1 MAAFFR
7 GFLLFFF
14 GAIIGAVGVLFLA
27 PSFNV
32 VVSRSNAVAKPVEV
46 AAAPAPVVA
55 PVVSAAPKAATPVAT
70 AAPTAVAVAP
80 VPVAPVAPA
89 TDEPAIDFKSISE
102 HLVLW
107 PNSVT
112 VKTAT
117 TVPVM
122 VDGKKVQDLA
132 LDVGTVLQVSK
143 VLSDGSLEARAKGA
157 KFEIKSTFTD
167 FSSEL
172 GKRVSELVAKGSKI
186 DSPFSA
192 APAVTT
198 TVAASPV
205 AMPAPPVDAIPAVT
219 APISVPWF
227 RLTLA
232 QRVDVLFGNKPEVV
246 VPAATVS
253 PVTAAPAPGA
263 PAATPSPAGVAPT
276 APVAEAAPAADP
288 KAAEK
293 GKDLDRKMNQLF
305 K

>member
-46 AAAPAPVVA
+46 AVGPAPVVA
-55 PVVSAAPKAATPVAT
+55 PVVSAAPTAAVPVAT
-70 AAPTAVAVAP
+70 AAPTVVAVAP
-80 VPVAPVAPA
+80 VPVAPA

-132 LDVGTVLQVSK
+132 LDVGTLLQVSK

-167 FSSEL
+167 FSAEL
-172 GKRVSELVAKGSKI
+172 GKRVSELVAKGAKI
-186 DSPFSA
+186 DSPFAA

-198 TVAASPV
+198 PLAAAPV

-219 APISVPWF
+219 TPISVPWF

-246 VPAATVS
+246 VPATTVA

-276 APVAEAAPAADP
+276 APVVEAAPAADP

>member
-46 AAAPAPVVA
+46 AAAPAPVAA

-186 DSPFSA
+186 DSPFAA
-192 APAVTT
+192 APSVTT
-198 TVAASPV
+198 TVAAAPV

-219 APISVPWF
+219 TPISVPWF

-246 VPAATVS
+246 VPAATVA